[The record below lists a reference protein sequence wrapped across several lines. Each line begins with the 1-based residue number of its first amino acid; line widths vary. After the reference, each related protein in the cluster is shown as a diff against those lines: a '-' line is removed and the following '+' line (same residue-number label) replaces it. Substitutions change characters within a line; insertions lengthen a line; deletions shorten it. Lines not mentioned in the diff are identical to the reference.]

1 MSVSVVFG
9 WALLFAALYQ
19 QRTERDED
27 IRIAAVTILT
37 SMALGCFLGHFFDVV
52 FTYRTGNGEAFFNL

>member
-52 FTYRTGNGEAFFNL
+52 FT